1 MLSCGADDKLDAE
14 LERRL
19 IFSGICL
26 QIRCRFLKC
35 CGSVDSRTLFDKSS
49 LCGDQACSPGAH
61 VNFRFADFE
70 IDIAR
75 HELRRAS
82 DIVHIEP
89 QVFDLLVHLVRH
101 RDRIVSKDEL
111 FDAVWQGRIVS
122 EATLSSRISAAR
134 RVLGDS
140 GNDQS
145 LIRTVHKRGF
155 RFVGEVD
162 DGDSAAPAIETGF
175 STEQRTDD
183 PAELMPVSEPL
194 PLSHESSIADPC
206 LDNISRD
213 SDHEG
218 FAHGLALA
226 VAPRTAAAD
235 RATNGA
241 DGSAMLQAHPEV
253 ATAAEPKGT
262 LPSARGAARNVR
274 VAIAVLAL
282 ASLLLPAAWWVLSS
296 PSPWPSPHAQEGGAL
311 ASDASFSAERLK
323 TPLPSIAVLPLV
335 NLSGD
340 AKRDYLADGI
350 TDSLISDLARALPGI
365 SIVSRA
371 TAFAYK
377 GKGAD
382 AREIGRD
389 LEVRY
394 LLEGSVAL
402 DGERVRVNVRLVDTR
417 EASQLWAERFDTE
430 LTSMLQVQD
439 EIVRRVSRAIGL
451 QVVDIE
457 ARRSREE
464 RPDSAELID
473 LIMRAKSTLNL
484 PSSPATMIAARNLF
498 EQALK
503 VEPASVNGLAG
514 VATTLVFE
522 FLNGYYDSGGDERLG
537 RAERLLNRALA
548 TEPRHLMALK
558 ANAALRRAQGRF
570 DDAIVMAET
579 VIMENPGEPWTYKE
593 IGLSSLYLGKP
604 QQALEWFAKADRI
617 GPRDPGRWTWLDGRG
632 HALILLGRDE
642 DAIRALIDA
651 LDANPKNVFPH
662 AFLAAA
668 YALLGR
674 SEQARAALAAYLER
688 RPGERISTFRRDAP
702 VPLALTSEKYR
713 QQYERI
719 SEGLRKA
726 GIPE

>member
-1 MLSCGADDKLDAE
+1 
-14 LERRL
+14 
-19 IFSGICL
+19 
-26 QIRCRFLKC
+26 
-35 CGSVDSRTLFDKSS
+35 
-49 LCGDQACSPGAH
+49 
-61 VNFRFADFE
+61 
-70 IDIAR
+70 
-75 HELRRAS
+75 
-82 DIVHIEP
+82 
-89 QVFDLLVHLVRH
+89 VFDLLVHLVRH

-140 GNDQS
+140 GNDQT

-155 RFVGEVD
+155 RFISNVD
-162 DGDSAAPAIETGF
+162 DDDSAAGVPAIETGF
-175 STEQRTDD
+175 APKDATHD
-183 PAELMPVSEPL
+183 PAELVPASG
-194 PLSHESSIADPC
+194 PLSLCAEPAIADPC

-226 VAPRTAAAD
+226 VAPRTAAD

-241 DGSAMLQAHPEV
+241 GGSAILQAPPEV
-253 ATAAEPKGT
+253 GTAPEAKGT
-262 LPSARGAARNVR
+262 GPNARGAARNVR
-274 VAIAVLAL
+274 VTIAVITL
-282 ASLLLPAAWWVLSS
+282 ASLLVPAAWWVLSS
-296 PSPWPSPHAQEGGAL
+296 PAPRLSPHTQDAAL
-311 ASDASFSAERLK
+311 ASDAPFAADRLK
-323 TPLPSIAVLPLV
+323 MPLPSIAVLPLV

-350 TDSLISDLARALPGI
+350 TDSLISDLSRALPGI
-365 SIVSRA
+365 SIVSRD
-371 TAFAYK
+371 TAFGYK

-457 ARRSREE
+457 ARRSWQE

-484 PSSPATMIAARNLF
+484 ASSPATMIAARNLF

-503 VEPASVNGLAG
+503 VEPASVDGLAG

>member
-1 MLSCGADDKLDAE
+1 L
-14 LERRL
+14 
-19 IFSGICL
+19 
-26 QIRCRFLKC
+26 
-35 CGSVDSRTLFDKSS
+35 
-49 LCGDQACSPGAH
+49 
-61 VNFRFADFE
+61 NFRFANFE
-70 IDIAR
+70 IDVAR
-75 HELRRAS
+75 HELRRAGA
-82 DIVHIEP
+82 ILHIEP
-89 QVFDLLVHLVRH
+89 QVFDLLVHLVSH

-140 GNDQS
+140 GNDQT

-155 RFVGEVD
+155 RFIGNIE
-162 DGDSAAPAIETGF
+162 GADSAPAGAVIGTGLAPEDAG
-175 STEQRTDD
+175 DD
-183 PAELMPVSEPL
+183 AAELVSVSEPL
-194 PLSHESSIADPC
+194 LLCAEPAIEDLSFA
-206 LDNISRD
+206 NISRD
-213 SDHEG
+213 PDG
-218 FAHGLALA
+218 DDVALGLAVA

-235 RATNGA
+235 RALDA
-241 DGSAMLQAHPEV
+241 AGSSAILQAHPEV
-253 ATAAEPKGT
+253 GTAPEVKATVPNERGT
-262 LPSARGAARNVR
+262 ARNVL
-274 VAIAVLAL
+274 VTIAVLAL
-282 ASLLLPAAWWVLSS
+282 ASLLVSAAWWVLS
-296 PSPWPSPHAQEGGAL
+296 PSAPSAPPHTRDAGAL
-311 ASDASFSAERLK
+311 ASDALSSADRFK
-323 TPLPSIAVLPLV
+323 TPVPSIVVLPLV

-350 TDSLISDLARALPGI
+350 TDSLISDLAHALPGI
-365 SIVSRA
+365 SIVSRD

-377 GKGAD
+377 GRGAD
-382 AREIGRD
+382 ARQIGRD

-402 DGERVRVNVRLVDTR
+402 DGEHIRVNARLVDTS

-457 ARRSREE
+457 ARRSWQE

-473 LIMRAKSTLNL
+473 LVMRGKATLNL
-484 PSSPATMIAARNLF
+484 PSSPATMIESRSLF
-498 EQALK
+498 EQAAK
-503 VEPASVNGLAG
+503 VEPASVDGLAG

-522 FLNGYYDSGGDERLG
+522 FLNGYYDTGGDERLG

-570 DDAIVMAET
+570 DDAIVAAEAI
-579 VIMENPGEPWTYKE
+579 IMENPGEPWAYKE

-604 QQALEWFAKADRI
+604 EQALDWFAKADRM

-632 HALILLGRDE
+632 HAFILLEREE
-642 DAIRALIDA
+642 DAVRALINA
-651 LDANPKNVFPH
+651 LDANPKNVSSH

-688 RPGERISTFRRDAP
+688 RPGERISSFRRHSP
-702 VPLALTSEKYR
+702 VPLALTSQNYR
-713 QQYERI
+713 QQYERL

-726 GIPE
+726 GMPE

>member
-1 MLSCGADDKLDAE
+1 M
-14 LERRL
+14 
-19 IFSGICL
+19 
-26 QIRCRFLKC
+26 
-35 CGSVDSRTLFDKSS
+35 
-49 LCGDQACSPGAH
+49 
-61 VNFRFADFE
+61 NFRFANFE
-70 IDIAR
+70 IDVAR
-75 HELRRAS
+75 HELRRAGA
-82 DIVHIEP
+82 ILHIEP
-89 QVFDLLVHLVRH
+89 QVFDLLVHLVSH

-140 GNDQS
+140 GNDQT

-155 RFVGEVD
+155 RFIGNIE
-162 DGDSAAPAIETGF
+162 GADSAPAGAVIGTGLAPEDAG
-175 STEQRTDD
+175 DD
-183 PAELMPVSEPL
+183 AAELVSVSEPL
-194 PLSHESSIADPC
+194 LLCAEPAIEDLSFA
-206 LDNISRD
+206 NISRD
-213 SDHEG
+213 PDG
-218 FAHGLALA
+218 DDVALGLAVA

-235 RATNGA
+235 RALDA
-241 DGSAMLQAHPEV
+241 AGSSAILQAHPEV
-253 ATAAEPKGT
+253 GTAPEVKATVPNERGT
-262 LPSARGAARNVR
+262 ARNVL
-274 VAIAVLAL
+274 VTIAVLAL
-282 ASLLLPAAWWVLSS
+282 ASLLVSAAWWVLS
-296 PSPWPSPHAQEGGAL
+296 PSAPSAPPHTRDAGAL
-311 ASDASFSAERLK
+311 ASDALSSADRFK
-323 TPLPSIAVLPLV
+323 TPVPSIVVLPLV

-350 TDSLISDLARALPGI
+350 TDSLISDLAHALPGI
-365 SIVSRA
+365 SIVSRD

-377 GKGAD
+377 GRGAD
-382 AREIGRD
+382 ARQIGRD

-402 DGERVRVNVRLVDTR
+402 DGEHIRVNARLVDTS

-457 ARRSREE
+457 ARRSWQE

-473 LIMRAKSTLNL
+473 LVMRGKATLNL
-484 PSSPATMIAARNLF
+484 PSSPATMIESRSLF
-498 EQALK
+498 EQAAK
-503 VEPASVNGLAG
+503 VEPASVDGLAG

-522 FLNGYYDSGGDERLG
+522 FLNGYYDTGGDERLG

-570 DDAIVMAET
+570 DDAIVAAEAI
-579 VIMENPGEPWTYKE
+579 IMENPGEPWAYKE
-593 IGLSSLYLGKP
+593 IGLSTLYLGKP
-604 QQALEWFAKADRI
+604 EQALDWFAKADRM

-632 HALILLGRDE
+632 HAFILLEREE
-642 DAIRALIDA
+642 DAVRALINA
-651 LDANPKNVFPH
+651 LDANPKNVSSH

-688 RPGERISTFRRDAP
+688 RPGERISSFRRHSP
-702 VPLALTSEKYR
+702 VPLALTSQNYR
-713 QQYERI
+713 QQYERL

-726 GIPE
+726 GMPE

>member
-1 MLSCGADDKLDAE
+1 
-14 LERRL
+14 
-19 IFSGICL
+19 
-26 QIRCRFLKC
+26 
-35 CGSVDSRTLFDKSS
+35 
-49 LCGDQACSPGAH
+49 

-75 HELRRAS
+75 HELRRAG
-82 DIVHIEP
+82 DMVHVEP

-145 LIRTVHKRGF
+145 FIRTVHKRGF
-155 RFVGEVD
+155 RFIGNVD
-162 DGDSAAPAIETGF
+162 DDDSAAPAIGTGLAPEDAADQP
-175 STEQRTDD
+175 T
-183 PAELMPVSEPL
+183 ELMPASEPL
-194 PLSHESSIADPC
+194 SLCAEPAIADPC
-206 LDNISRD
+206 LDNVSRD

-226 VAPRTAAAD
+226 VAARTAAAD

-241 DGSAMLQAHPEV
+241 GGSAILQAPPE
-253 ATAAEPKGT
+253 AGTAPEAQGT
-262 LPSARGAARNVR
+262 MPNARGAARNVR
-274 VAIAVLAL
+274 ATIAVLAL
-282 ASLLLPAAWWVLSS
+282 ASLLVPAAWWVLSS
-296 PSPWPSPHAQEGGAL
+296 PAPQLSPHTQDGAAL
-311 ASDASFSAERLK
+311 ASDAPFSADRLK
-323 TPLPSIAVLPLV
+323 TPVPSIAVLPLV

-350 TDSLISDLARALPGI
+350 TDSLISDLSRALPGI
-365 SIVSRA
+365 SIVSRD
-371 TAFAYK
+371 TAFVYK

-382 AREIGRD
+382 VREIGRD

-451 QVVDIE
+451 QVIDIE
-457 ARRSREE
+457 ARRSWQE

-484 PSSPATMIAARNLF
+484 PSSPATMIAARDLF

-503 VEPASVNGLAG
+503 VEPASVDSLAG

-522 FLNGYYDSGGDERLG
+522 FLNSYYDTGGEERLG
-537 RAERLLNRALA
+537 KAERLLNHALA
-548 TEPRHLMALK
+548 IDPRHLMALK

-579 VIMENPGEPWTYKE
+579 VITENPGEPWTYKE

-632 HALILLGRDE
+632 HALVLLGRDE
-642 DAIRALIDA
+642 EAVRALINA

-662 AFLAAA
+662 AFLAVA
-668 YALLGR
+668 YALLDR
-674 SEQARAALAAYLER
+674 PEQARAALAAYLER
-688 RPGERISTFRRDAP
+688 RPGERISTFRRQSP
-702 VPLALTSEKYR
+702 VPLALTSPSYQ
-713 QQYERI
+713 QQYQRL

-726 GIPE
+726 GMPE